1 MSQIDFK
8 YKTDERL
15 PWRETGL
22 YGLQWFMI
30 SVPLVIILG
39 QVGGGIHYPHNPQL
53 QLLYLQKLF
62 FVTGATMLLQLIWGH
77 KLPIIV
83 GPASVLLIGIIAN
96 STTAMIRQPLFIRLW
111 PCVDWGLSVLGAWGM
126 VGRLTALFTPCI
138 SGIVLLLI
146 AFTMLP
152 TVLNFITAGPDFS
165 FAHGVFAFCLL
176 FAILLSQ
183 RMLPDLLRSTVVI
196 WALLAGSGFYY
207 LWFQPAP
214 PLAVDPVHIG
224 SAWQAVSFTFDIDL
238 NMLISLLFCFI
249 ALMANDV
256 GSIQTTA
263 NLLNSTAAGKRTKRG
278 LIITGLG
285 NAMAGMF
292 GVLGPVNYSLSTGV
306 IISSRCACRSCQLS
320 IPILAST
327 PLV

>member
-8 YKTDERL
+8 YKTDEQL
-15 PWRETGL
+15 PWIETGL

-96 STTAMIRQPLFIRLW
+96 STTGDDKTAVIYSTMALCGLA
-111 PCVDWGLSVLGAWGM
+111 LSVLGAWGM

-152 TVLNFITAGPDFS
+152 TVLHFITAGPDFS

-176 FAILLSQ
+176 FAILLAQ
-183 RMLPDLLRSTVVI
+183 RMLPDLLRSTV
-196 WALLAGSGFYY
+196 
-207 LWFQPAP
+207 
-214 PLAVDPVHIG
+214 
-224 SAWQAVSFTFDIDL
+224 
-238 NMLISLLFCFI
+238 
-249 ALMANDV
+249 
-256 GSIQTTA
+256 
-263 NLLNSTAAGKRTKRG
+263 
-278 LIITGLG
+278 II
-285 NAMAGMF
+285 
-292 GVLGPVNYSLSTGV
+292 
-306 IISSRCACRSCQLS
+306 
-320 IPILAST
+320 
-327 PLV
+327 